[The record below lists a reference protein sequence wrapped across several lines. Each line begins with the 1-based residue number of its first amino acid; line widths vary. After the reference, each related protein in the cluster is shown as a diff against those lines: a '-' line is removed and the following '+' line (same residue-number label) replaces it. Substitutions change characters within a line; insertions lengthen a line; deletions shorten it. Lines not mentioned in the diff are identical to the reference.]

1 MKKKFIYAM
10 LVIGLLLLS
19 SCSLIDKNF
28 RNEQPSPTPKTDE
41 SSKASEEYPE
51 QEQTQEPERTLD
63 EEPSTEAAADE
74 TAPADEHDSHLELVR
89 QGRVDGISFGL
100 GDSTEFIIDGWGEP
114 DESEYY
120 MGGLYLLYDDE
131 GVVFFTSADGEYG
144 QISSHGEIVFIG
156 ITKENKEV
164 YGVRIGMTFDEIIE
178 VLGEPEEKR
187 TAEQN
192 ESSEL
197 LFGWTIDYIVGEYTV
212 SFQADTGD
220 GQVDVVYLWA
230 SEKKQ

>member
-1 MKKKFIYAM
+1 MKKKFIYAF

-19 SCSLIDKNF
+19 SCSLIDKSF
-28 RNEQPSPTPKTDE
+28 KNEQPSPTPKTDE
-41 SSKASEEYPE
+41 SSKASEEYSE
-51 QEQTQEPERTLD
+51 QEQTPEPETTPD
-63 EEPSTEAAADE
+63 EELSTEEPADE
-74 TAPADEHDSHLELVR
+74 TSPADEHNSHLELVR

-100 GDSTEFIIDGWGEP
+100 GDSTEYIIDGWGEP

-120 MGGLYLLYDDE
+120 MGGLYLSYDDE

-144 QISSHGEIVFIG
+144 QITSHGEIVFMG

-178 VLGEPEEKR
+178 VLGQPTEKR

-197 LFGWTIDYIVGEYTV
+197 LFGWTIDYTIGQYTV
-212 SFQADTGD
+212 SFLAATGD
-220 GQVDVVYLWA
+220 RQVDVVYLWG
-230 SEKKQ
+230 SENEQ